1 DVTIHLAQAFGFC
14 WGVERAVAM
23 AYETRQHFPI
33 ERIWMTNEIIHN
45 PSVNQRLQEMKVG
58 FIPVEQGNKD
68 FSVVESGDVVIL
80 PAFGASVQEMQLLND
95 KNCKIID
102 TTCPWVSKVWNT
114 VEKHKKKDYT
124 SIIHG
129 KYKHEETVATSSF
142 AGKYLVVLNMKE
154 GEYVADYILNGGNKD
169 EFMAKFSRACSVGF
183 DPDRD
188 LEHIGIANQTTML
201 KSETEQ
207 IGKLFERTMMKKYGP
222 DKLNEHFQSFNTIC
236 DATQERQDAMLNLVE
251 EKLDLMVVIGG
262 FNSSNTTQLQQ
273 IAIEQR
279 IPSYHIDSAKR
290 IGPGN
295 QVEHKPLGR
304 DLEVTQNWL
313 PSGKLVV
320 GVTSGAS
327 TPDKVVEE
335 VIEKILELKAT
346 PVLV

>member
-1 DVTIHLAQAFGFC
+1 
-14 WGVERAVAM
+14 
-23 AYETRQHFPI
+23 
-33 ERIWMTNEIIHN
+33 MTNEIIHN
-45 PSVNQRLQEMKVG
+45 PSVNQHLQDMQVE
-58 FIPVEQGNKD
+58 FIPVEQSQKD
-68 FSVVESGDVVIL
+68 FSVVGAGDVVIL

-95 KNCKIID
+95 KNCKIVD

-142 AGKYLVVLNMKE
+142 AGKYLVVLNLQE
-154 GEYVADYILNGGNKD
+154 AEYVANYILNGGNRD
-169 EFMAKFSRACSVGF
+169 EFMEKFSRACSVGF

-188 LEHIGIANQTTML
+188 LERVGIANQTTML

-222 DKLNEHFQSFNTIC
+222 VKLNEHFHSFNTIC
-236 DATQERQDAMLNLVE
+236 DATQERQDAMLGLVE

-273 IAIEQR
+273 IAIEWG
-279 IPSYHIDSAKR
+279 IPSYHIDSAER
-290 IGPGN
+290 IGTGN
-295 QVEHKPLGR
+295 QVEHKPLGH
-304 DLEVTQNWL
+304 DLVVTKNWL
-313 PSGKLVV
+313 PPGEIVV

-327 TPDKVVEE
+327 TPDKVVEDA
-335 VIEKILELKAT
+335 IEKIFELKAMGA
-346 PVLV
+346 LI